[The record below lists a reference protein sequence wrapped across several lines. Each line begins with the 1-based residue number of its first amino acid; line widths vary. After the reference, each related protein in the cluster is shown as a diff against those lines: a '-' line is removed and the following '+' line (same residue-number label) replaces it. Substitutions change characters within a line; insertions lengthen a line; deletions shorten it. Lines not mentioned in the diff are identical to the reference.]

1 MGTEG
6 IFLREK
12 GEKGDVEKGDA
23 FIYSEIRGQRTY
35 GNVSD
40 LKFLIKH

>member
-12 GEKGDVEKGDA
+12 GEKGDA